1 MLMAIIGGWEQLG
14 DPIGEGGQSNVYLVR
29 RPARVAERNA
39 ALQGLLHDPW
49 GPFSAAEM
57 TGRLNVLLT
66 SLSEYLRPDGPSD
79 LGALKMFKIVG
90 NGQQTEEAV
99 GRLKNEIT
107 ILQQDRS
114 GLIKLLDASE
124 EGRWIVTEFM
134 PDGTIEKHPTTYKGN
149 SLAALKAFRSLV
161 ETTAALHKGN
171 YVHRDIKPANV
182 FIKGNGLILGDLGI
196 VFVPGQPDRL
206 TVTDERVGPRDYM
219 PQWADLG
226 QRLENVHT
234 NFDVYMLGKLLW
246 CMVTGRLKLPREWY
260 RRPPYDVTALFP
272 NDPSMRI
279 VNAILDKCVVEE
291 PQDCLKSAQELL
303 EIVDENLA
311 TLERGLPLVDL
322 SGKLTF
328 PCRVCGKGLYREH
341 ATVHLPAFD
350 SMNRQ
355 TNPVYVRLFVCNVCA
370 HYEMFAP
377 NFPDEAAKRG
387 WKPTI

>member
-1 MLMAIIGGWEQLG
+1 M
-14 DPIGEGGQSNVYLVR
+14 
-29 RPARVAERNA
+29 
-39 ALQGLLHDPW
+39 
-49 GPFSAAEM
+49 
-57 TGRLNVLLT
+57 
-66 SLSEYLRPDGPSD
+66 
-79 LGALKMFKIVG
+79 
-90 NGQQTEEAV
+90 
-99 GRLKNEIT
+99 
-107 ILQQDRS
+107 
-114 GLIKLLDASE
+114 
-124 EGRWIVTEFM
+124 
-134 PDGTIEKHPTTYKGN
+134 
-149 SLAALKAFRSLV
+149 
-161 ETTAALHKGN
+161 HKGN

-311 TLERGLPLVDL
+311 NLERGLPLVDP
-322 SGKLTF
+322 SGKLTL
-328 PCRVCGKGLYREH
+328 PCRVCGKGFYREH

-350 SMNRQ
+350 SMSRQ
-355 TNPVYVRLFVCNVCA
+355 TSPVFVRLFVCNVCA

-377 NFPDEAAKRG
+377 GFPDEAAKRG
-387 WKPTI
+387 WKPTV

>member
-1 MLMAIIGGWEQLG
+1 MAIIGGWEQLG

-39 ALQGLLHDPW
+39 ALEGLRHDPW
-49 GPFSAAEM
+49 GPFSASEM
-57 TGRLNVLLT
+57 AGRLSVLLT
-66 SLSEYLRPDGPSD
+66 SLSEYLRPDGPDD
-79 LGALKMFKIVG
+79 LGALKRFKIAG
-90 NGQQTEEAV
+90 NGKESEEAV

-107 ILQQDRS
+107 ILQQNRL

-124 EGRWIVTEFM
+124 RERWIVTEFM
-134 PDGTIEKHPTTYKGN
+134 PDGTIEKRPATYKGN
-149 SLAALKAFRSLV
+149 LLGALKAFRSLV
-161 ETTAALHKGN
+161 ETAAALHKEN

-182 FIKGNGLILGDLGI
+182 FIKGDGLILGDLGI

-260 RRPPYDVTALFP
+260 RRPAYDVTALFP
-272 NDPSMRI
+272 NDPGMRI
-279 VNAILDKCVVEE
+279 VNAILGTCVVEE
-291 PQDCLKSAQELL
+291 PQNCLKSAQELL

-311 TLERGLPLVDL
+311 TLERGLPLVDP
-322 SGKLTF
+322 SGKLTL
-328 PCRVCGKGLYREH
+328 PCQVCRKGLYREH

-350 SMNRQ
+350 SMSRQ
-355 TNPVYVRLFVCNVCA
+355 TDAVHVRLFVCNVCA

-377 NFPDEAAKRG
+377 GFPDEAAKRG
-387 WKPTI
+387 WKPTV

>member
-1 MLMAIIGGWEQLG
+1 MAIIGGWEQLG

-29 RPARVAERNA
+29 QPARVAERNA
-39 ALQGLLHDPW
+39 ALEGLHHDPW
-49 GPFSAAEM
+49 GPFSASEM

-79 LGALKMFKIVG
+79 LGALKMFKIAG
-90 NGQQTEEAV
+90 NGQESEEAV
-99 GRLKNEIT
+99 GRLRNEIT
-107 ILQQDRS
+107 ILGQNRP

-124 EGRWIVTEFM
+124 QGRWIVTEFM
-134 PDGTIEKHPTTYKGN
+134 PDGTIEKHPATYKGN
-149 SLAALKAFRSLV
+149 LLGALRAFRSLV
-161 ETTAALHKGN
+161 ETTAALHKEN

-206 TVTDERVGPRDYM
+206 TLTDERVGPRDYM

-246 CMVTGRLKLPREWY
+246 YMVTGRLKLPREWY

-311 TLERGLPLVDL
+311 ILERGLPLVDPN
-322 SGKLTF
+322 GKLAL
-328 PCRVCGKGLYREH
+328 PCQVCRRGFYREH

-350 SMNRQ
+350 SMDRQ
-355 TNPVYVRLFVCNVCA
+355 TSLVYVRLFVCSVCA

-377 NFPDEAAKRG
+377 GFPDEAAKRG
-387 WKPTI
+387 WKPTV